1 MRQESVEYILE
12 YTEQFIVDVEA
23 HKKAGQKSIL
33 SKINNLINEIQQH
46 PTTGTGKP
54 EALRGD
60 RKRQWSTRISRE
72 HRLIYEIHEEIITIV
87 MISASGHYGDK

>member
-33 SKINNLINEIQQH
+33 SKINNLINEIQQQELENLKH
-46 PTTGTGKP
+46 
-54 EALRGD
+54 
-60 RKRQWSTRISRE
+60 
-72 HRLIYEIHEEIITIV
+72 
-87 MISASGHYGDK
+87 